1 MNSRALSNKL
11 MTTDPLLISIL
22 LNYEKKEIS
31 KKIRLMFGDDKAR
44 EKFSPARDSQSRVD
58 YYNLPELES
67 KMFVAK
73 HNLGYLEKI
82 TQFWIDRNKVAVLP
96 DFTHAAEATR
106 A

>member
-1 MNSRALSNKL
+1 MNSRALSTKL
-11 MTTDPLLISIL
+11 MTTGPLLVSIL

-31 KKIRLMFGDDKAR
+31 EKIRLMFGDDKAR

-73 HNLGYLEKI
+73 HNQEKL
-82 TQFWIDRNKVAVLP
+82 DAVGDLTCS
-96 DFTHAAEATR
+96 F
-106 A
+106 